1 MTYYNGFTY
10 EWLGRQLIKAIKDG
24 VEYSFAYN
32 ADGLRTSKTVEEND
46 VEITTN
52 YYYSDSQLIAEETS
66 GNITVYLYD
75 ASGSIIGMQYHAA
88 GSASTTWDT
97 YWFEKNLQGDV
108 VAIYNSVGAKLISY
122 TYDAWGNF
130 TPPEDSTSI
139 PAVVTNN
146 PFTYRGY
153 YYDYETGF
161 YYVSSRYYDPEIGRW
176 INADD
181 TTYLGADGTPLS
193 YNLFAYCKNNPVM
206 GYDPSGTFDWG
217 SLAQGGGW
225 LATGIAALVVG
236 VSVLT
241 CGVATPLMVGV
252 ALATA
257 GAGALTVANGASEIG
272 EAFTGYNVMRDGVFQ
287 GNATA
292 YNAYAY
298 STAAVAQVGTA
309 ICGGWS
315 AKNAPRI
322 EAYNNIQ
329 NYKYADGAAKHIGQR
344 SYYDSTLLQKQ
355 IIKYGSMTSEGNGVY
370 TFRVAGSSF
379 NVARQLMHQGTWELT
394 TINSMKLIG
403 HFLLDY

>member
-1 MTYYNGFTY
+1 MT
-10 EWLGRQLIKAIKDG
+10 
-24 VEYSFAYN
+24 
-32 ADGLRTSKTVEEND
+32 
-46 VEITTN
+46 
-52 YYYSDSQLIAEETS
+52 
-66 GNITVYLYD
+66 
-75 ASGSIIGMQYHAA
+75 
-88 GSASTTWDT
+88 
-97 YWFEKNLQGDV
+97 NLQGDV
-108 VAIYNSVGAKLISY
+108 VAIIDADGNVKVEY
-122 TYDAWGNF
+122 TYDAWGKIL
-130 TPPEDSTSI
+130 SI
-139 PAVVTNN
+139 SGPMADTLGAVN
-146 PFTYRGY
+146 PLTYRGY
-153 YYDYETGF
+153 VYDAETGL

-181 TTYLGADGTPLS
+181 TAYLGADGTLLS

-236 VSVLT
+236 LSVLT

-329 NYKYADGAAKHIGQR
+329 NYEYADGAAKHIGQR

>member
-1 MTYYNGFTY
+1 MTITNGNTVSTTMRFYYDAEGTPFYFTYNGT
-10 EWLGRQLIKAIKDG
+10 G
-24 VEYSFAYN
+24 
-32 ADGLRTSKTVEEND
+32 
-46 VEITTN
+46 
-52 YYYSDSQLIAEETS
+52 YYYVT
-66 GNITVYLYD
+66 
-75 ASGSIIGMQYHAA
+75 
-88 GSASTTWDT
+88 
-97 YWFEKNLQGDV
+97 NLQGDV
-108 VAIYNSVGAKLISY
+108 VGIANSNGVVGY
-122 TYDAWGNF
+122 YEYDAWGRILTINSASSMEYSAL
-130 TPPEDSTSI
+130 TY
-139 PAVVTNN
+139 N
-146 PFTYRGY
+146 PLRYRGY
-153 YYDYETGF
+153 IYDNETGF
-161 YYVSSRYYDPEIGRW
+161 YYLQSRYYDPSIRRF
-176 INADD
+176 INADSYAS
-181 TTYLGADGTPLS
+181 TGTGLLG
-193 YNLFAYCKNNPVM
+193 YNMFAYCENNPIM

-257 GAGALTVANGASEIG
+257 GAGALTVVNGASEIG

-292 YNAYAY
+292 YNTYAY
-298 STAAVAQVGTA
+298 LTATVAQVGTA

-355 IIKYGSMTSEGNGVY
+355 IIKYGSMTNEGNGVY

-379 NVARQLMHQGTWELT
+379 NAARQLMHQGTWELT
-394 TINSMKLIG
+394 VINSMKLIG